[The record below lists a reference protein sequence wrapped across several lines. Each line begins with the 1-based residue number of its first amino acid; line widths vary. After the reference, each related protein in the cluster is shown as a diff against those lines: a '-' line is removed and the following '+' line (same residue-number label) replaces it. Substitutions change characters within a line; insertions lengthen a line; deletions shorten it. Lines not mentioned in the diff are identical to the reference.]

1 MKDKNPFF
9 LKEYAEDEP
18 FCGREEQ
25 EKYLAACA
33 RNIDHVV
40 LIAPR
45 RTGKTSLIKRVQ
57 KTLSREGAVCLY
69 VDFFGVVSVEDI
81 AARLADAL
89 FRETRSRDALHKRAM
104 GAMQCFRPAADNSLH
119 AGKGFSAGVELISS
133 KSSGFALLE
142 EVLKSLGVFIH
153 RSAELVHFALD
164 EFQEITTLSQSAKI
178 ETLLNEYIHRHAAAY
193 TFIGSRREELRA
205 IFSSRSRSFYQEA
218 VQVELTPIPEKKLAD
233 FVAGQFTSHGKIC
246 SLEVAGQ
253 LVASV
258 HCFPYYVRK
267 LSCCVYDSS
276 ENKVTI
282 DDVEEAF
289 QVLLKYEEPFF
300 EGLFLGLAPG
310 QIALLRAI
318 AREPGKSIFA
328 QEFIQRHR
336 LGSIGGAQGAKK
348 KMLHLDII
356 EFRDGKWRIVDPVFE
371 KWLVRNS
378 LSTY

>member
-1 MKDKNPFF
+1 MPDKNPFF
-9 LKEYAEDEP
+9 LKGYAEDES

-25 EKYLAACA
+25 AKYLAACA
-33 RNIDHVV
+33 RNLDHVA

-45 RTGKTSLIKRVQ
+45 RMGKTSLVKRVQ
-57 KTLSREGAVCLY
+57 KTLSREGVVCLY
-69 VDFFGVVSVEDI
+69 VDLFGVVSVEDI

-89 FRETRSRDALHKRAM
+89 FRETRSREALHKRAIA
-104 GAMQCFRPAADNSLH
+104 AMQCFRPAVNNSLH
-119 AGKGFSAGVELISS
+119 AGKGFSAGVELVST

-142 EVLKSLGVFIH
+142 EVLKSLGIFIH

-164 EFQEITTLSQSAKI
+164 EFQEITTLSKSLQI
-178 ETLLNEYIHRHAAAY
+178 EALLKEYIHRHAAAY

-205 IFSSRSRSFYQEA
+205 IFSSKSRPFYQEA
-218 VQVELTPIPEKKLAD
+218 VQVELTPIPEKRLAD
-233 FVAGQFTSHGKIC
+233 FVSGQFNSHGKTC
-246 SLEVAGQ
+246 SLQVAGQ

-258 HCFPYYVRK
+258 RCFPYYVRK

-276 ENKVTI
+276 ENEVTI
-282 DDVEEAF
+282 DDVEEAL
-289 QVLLKYEEPFF
+289 QVLLKFEEPFF

-310 QIALLRAI
+310 QIALVRAL

-336 LGSIGGAQGAKK
+336 LGSIGGTQGAKK
-348 KMLHLDII
+348 KMLNLDII
-356 EFRDGKWRIVDPVFE
+356 EFRDGKWSIVDPVFE